1 MNTRTIGQ
9 LAIVGGLLWTI
20 LFILFIPLSHGVW
33 TGSIGI
39 LGVAGTLVATIAYSA
54 AALGLVVRFQDRVSP
69 LGGLGATLVVVGAAT
84 SMVGSLVAMPVGSVM
99 LMWDLARIGVVP
111 RPLAI
116 VHGAAAIALGLGFVA
131 APLSDVDAAH
141 RAAGMAIL
149 APYVVTWVAIGVS
162 LLRGG
167 PSRPRDERLT
177 DLLVHGATETP
188 A

>member
-1 MNTRTIGQ
+1 MNTRVFGQ
-9 LAIVGGLLWTI
+9 LAIVGGLLWVI

-54 AALGLVVRFQDRVSP
+54 AALGLAWRFQDRISP
-69 LGGLGATLVVVGAAT
+69 LGAIGALLVTVGAAA
-84 SMVGSLVAMPVGSVM
+84 SMVGSLALMPVGSVM

-116 VHGAAAIALGLGFVA
+116 VHGAAAIALGLGLLV

-141 RAAGMAIL
+141 RAAGVAIL
-149 APYVVTWVAIGVS
+149 VPYVATWIAIGVS

-167 PSRPRDERLT
+167 ASRPHDERPT
-177 DLLVHGATETP
+177 DLRAHGATETP

>member
-1 MNTRTIGQ
+1 MNTRIFGQ
-9 LAIVGGLLWTI
+9 LAIVGGLLWAI

-54 AALGLVVRFQDRVSP
+54 AALGLVVRFQDRVSL
-69 LGGLGATLVVVGAAT
+69 LGGLGATLVAVGAAA
-84 SMVGSLVAMPVGSVM
+84 SMVGSVAVMPVGSVM
-99 LMWDLARIGVVP
+99 LMWDLARISVVP

-116 VHGAAAIALGLGFVA
+116 SHGAAAIALGLGLIV

-141 RAAGMAIL
+141 RAAGVAIL
-149 APYVVTWVAIGVS
+149 VPYVVTWVAIGIS

-167 PSRPRDERLT
+167 AAPSRVARLT
-177 DLLVHGATETP
+177 DLEARGTTETP